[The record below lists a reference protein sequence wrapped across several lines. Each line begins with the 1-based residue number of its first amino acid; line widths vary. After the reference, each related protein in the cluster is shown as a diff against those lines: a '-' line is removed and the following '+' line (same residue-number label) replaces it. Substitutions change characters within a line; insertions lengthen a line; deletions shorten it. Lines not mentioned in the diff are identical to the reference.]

1 MTTLIIVGTVALVVG
16 FVGGVLFGRR
26 NSKLVETE
34 LAAVKAAALKAG
46 VKL

>member
-1 MTTLIIVGTVALVVG
+1 MTLVLLVVVAAAVGG

-26 NSKLVETE
+26 NTKKVE
-34 LAAVKAAALKAG
+34 LALADVKAAALKAG